1 MKKKSLLFATV
12 RKYNT
17 IKNKE
22 KPEKTPFKTKKI
34 SVKKYGSQSIVPLNY
49 YKNISQI
56 IDL

>member
-1 MKKKSLLFATV
+1 MKEKNLLFATV

-22 KPEKTPFKTKKI
+22 KSEKTPIKLEKI
-34 SVKKYGSQSIVPLNY
+34 SVKKYGGQSIVPLNY

>member
-1 MKKKSLLFATV
+1 MKKKSLLFATI

-17 IKNKE
+17 IQNKNKSE
-22 KPEKTPFKTKKI
+22 KASIRPEKI
-34 SVKKYGSQSIVPLNY
+34 SVKRYGYQSIVPLNY